1 MGDLRT
7 SREIRGHRRG
17 RPLRLLR
24 RVRAQPAAGLPDAHR
39 DPAAAAGPAGGG
51 AAGRRRARLHGQS
64 AQPSPCQLPATPG
77 ARRPERARRRSA
89 PRGARRVRQP
99 RPPRSKA
106 PPCERI
112 LRRVYPTLRVHPLT
126 SSIKEAL
133 VQKFKQRI
141 PFSKWGD
148 KTGKQG
154 ITYWELFRALSGY
167 NHKKN
172 EHHLVL
178 IKGGFVRDIV
188 QGKSLDEIH
197 DVDVVHTKPFGQAR
211 FGNNGLGVLKV
222 KYTPISDA
230 ESKYYYMKIDPLGFL
245 LITIF

>member
-1 MGDLRT
+1 MPA
-7 SREIRGHRRG
+7 SRMKRSSKKKHIHKHKQRNTRKQQRHNKHTKKPPHKKP
-17 RPLRLLR
+17 RP
-24 RVRAQPAAGLPDAHR
+24 H
-39 DPAAAAGPAGGG
+39 
-51 AAGRRRARLHGQS
+51 
-64 AQPSPCQLPATPG
+64 
-77 ARRPERARRRSA
+77 
-89 PRGARRVRQP
+89 
-99 RPPRSKA
+99 RPPRQLLSKA

-188 QGKSLDEIH
+188 QGKSLDERRFCTPRRRLPRPRALRPLRLLRPLTLRNDLPLFTLFDTKVCIREVR
-197 DVDVVHTKPFGQAR
+197 DVG
-211 FGNNGLGVLKV
+211 
-222 KYTPISDA
+222 
-230 ESKYYYMKIDPLGFL
+230 
-245 LITIF
+245 